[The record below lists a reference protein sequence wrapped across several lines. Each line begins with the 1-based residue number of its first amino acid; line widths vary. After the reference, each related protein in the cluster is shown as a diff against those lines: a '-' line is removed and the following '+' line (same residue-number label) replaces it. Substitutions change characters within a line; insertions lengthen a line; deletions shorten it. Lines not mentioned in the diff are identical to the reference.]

1 MQLGE
6 GVYIIAQGRKKGGT
20 VKQKD
25 ERRKIR
31 IEQKVER
38 KKVKYTYAPMQRGDI
53 KAKRPRIK

>member
-20 VKQKD
+20 VKQKE

-31 IEQKVER
+31 REQKVER
-38 KKVKYTYAPMQRGDI
+38 KKVKYTYAPMQRGI
-53 KAKRPRIK
+53 